1 MFSSQ
6 NSQVVATSTQAEAV
20 DFDGTNDYLSR
31 SSALSGAAN
40 SKTFTLSF
48 WFWAPTPSADCTFY
62 EEDTGSSYRFVVEW
76 IVSSTT
82 LRVYAR
88 NTSGTNILVANYVLQ
103 LSALANTFYHI
114 LVSVDLANTSN
125 RYFYVNDEAVSPAW
139 ATYTNQDIGFANST
153 RYVVANDL
161 INTGLYAKTRLSNF
175 YRDNTYRN
183 LSITANRRLFI
194 TADLK
199 PAAGQAALS
208 PILYLPMSDPTTVGT
223 NAGTGGNFT
232 LTGTIARSGR
242 GPNQYNAPYSDLDGS
257 ADYLER
263 TTAPTGI
270 ADGKAFTISYAIR
283 PDTTGENYVFSI
295 ASSTTNRFYV
305 AGNGGKIQVSA
316 WNSAGTRIL
325 LAETTQVQYVVG
337 RNNSVVISIDLS
349 STANRAIT
357 VNGAAVTVTWATY
370 TNDTIDFNVATS
382 PVYRVGCDSS
392 TTFFNGKLGA
402 VWFNTSY
409 IDLSVASN
417 LAKFVTGTG
426 IDAKPVDLGATG
438 ELPTGT
444 SPLIYLPMYGN
455 NAGKN
460 YGTGGDFTAVSGPY
474 TGARG
479 PNEFWGNRAD
489 FNGTTGRLTKSS
501 ALTGV
506 SDGKTISGSFWVMF
520 DNASTNVRILTE
532 ATGSSNRLLITRTS
546 GNALQIGIFNSSGG
560 DVVNVSTIAGIFSSG
575 TQYSVQ
581 FCFDVTNAAKR
592 KIYINSE
599 DMTLSVAAYNNQDM
613 VFSGDN
619 WTFGALYTGT
629 YSQYLDGKL
638 SEFYLTTEYIDF
650 SQEANRLKFRDC
662 FGNPTDLP
670 SAITALSVPNPAIY
684 MRFPPTSFGTNS
696 GTGGDF
702 TVNGTITDGGQL

>member
-1 MFSSQ
+1 MFSS
-6 NSQVVATSTQAEAV
+6 NTSQVVATSTQAEAV

-103 LSALANTFYHI
+103 LGALANTFYHI

-199 PAAGQAALS
+199 PAAGQAALN

-232 LTGTIARSGR
+232 LTGTVARSGR
-242 GPNQYNAPYSDLDGS
+242 GPNQYNAPYSTFDGANDFLYRS
-257 ADYLER
+257 
-263 TTAPTGI
+263 TAPTG
-270 ADGKAFTISYAIR
+270 AANSTQFTFAYNIR
-283 PDTTGENYVFSI
+283 PIGTTERVLVITSNLIGRQIWFNSNFT
-295 ASSTTNRFYV
+295 ASTLTVTASNSSNTAVLGMSYSP
-305 AGNGGKIQVSA
+305 AGGF
-316 WNSAGTRIL
+316 
-325 LAETTQVQYVVG
+325 VVG
-337 RNNSVVISIDLS
+337 RNYNVVISLDLA
-349 STANRAIT
+349 STSTRRVF
-357 VNGAAVTVTWATY
+357 VNGVDVTSSVSFSTY
-370 TNDTIDFNVATS
+370 TNSAIGF
-382 PVYRVGCDSS
+382 GS
-392 TTFFNGKLGA
+392 TTYWSVASRVNQDWPSGNGSSNAYFGA
-402 VWFNTSY
+402 LWFNTSY

-417 LAKFVTGTG
+417 LAKFVSGTG
-426 IDAKPVDLGATG
+426 INAKPVDLGATG

-444 SPLIYLPMYGN
+444 APLIYLPMYAN
-455 NAGKN
+455 RAGKN
-460 YGTGGDFTAVSGPY
+460 YGTGGDFTVNSGPY

-479 PNEFWGNRAD
+479 PNEFWGNGVTYSSTGSTLS
-489 FNGTTGRLTKSS
+489 NTTGDGASS
-501 ALTGV
+501 
-506 SDGKTISGSFWVMF
+506 
-520 DNASTNVRILTE
+520 STFTFSVWLQ
-532 ATGSSNRLLITRTS
+532 ATGSGATGEALVIGFGP
-546 GNALQIGIFNSSGG
+546 GNSRYIYVYWVDSGG
-560 DVVNVSTIAGIFSSG
+560 RQMYFNNFWTGGASAVSANFAVSSTGYTHLLVSKTGNTYQCYVNGVSTTMTVTGTVGNWVDGQKYINFGSDAATQAAVGELFLT
-575 TQYSVQ
+575 TQY
-581 FCFDVTNAAKR
+581 FD
-592 KIYINSE
+592 
-599 DMTLSVAAYNNQDM
+599 L
-613 VFSGDN
+613 
-619 WTFGALYTGT
+619 
-629 YSQYLDGKL
+629 
-638 SEFYLTTEYIDF
+638 
-650 SQEANRLKFRDC
+650 SQEANRLIFRDC
-662 FGNPTDLP
+662 FGNPTNLP
-670 SAITALSVPNPAIY
+670 LAIENGTLTNPKY
-684 MRFPPTSFGTNS
+684 YLRFAPGAFGTNA
-696 GTGGDF
+696 GTGGNF
-702 TVNGTITDGGQL
+702 TTTGTLLDKGQY